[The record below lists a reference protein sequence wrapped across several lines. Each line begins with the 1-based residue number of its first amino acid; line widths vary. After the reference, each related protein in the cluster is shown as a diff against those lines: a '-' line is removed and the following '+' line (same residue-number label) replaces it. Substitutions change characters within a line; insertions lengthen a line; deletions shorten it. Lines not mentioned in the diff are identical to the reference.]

1 MPSQKDTEDK
11 ELVQK
16 DALGRK
22 LEPRAL
28 IRAVRMAS
36 TFFLILCFIN
46 NQEMASCYVHML
58 LLIAALVKAQRE
70 SQILL
75 IVLSLPVLQVSD
87 DLIGVTCS

>member
-1 MPSQKDTEDK
+1 
-11 ELVQK
+11 
-16 DALGRK
+16 
-22 LEPRAL
+22 
-28 IRAVRMAS
+28 
-36 TFFLILCFIN
+36 
-46 NQEMASCYVHML
+46 MASCYVHML